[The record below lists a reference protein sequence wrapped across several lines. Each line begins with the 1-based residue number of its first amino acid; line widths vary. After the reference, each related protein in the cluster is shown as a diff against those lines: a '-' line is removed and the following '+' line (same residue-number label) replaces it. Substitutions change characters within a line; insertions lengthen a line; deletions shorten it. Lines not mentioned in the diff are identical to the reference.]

1 VAGLDIIAIGEPLF
15 ELNQA
20 PGETVFRSGYGGD
33 TSNAAVAAARQGAR
47 VGYVTAI
54 GADQFGDAFMT
65 LWRSEGI
72 DVAAV
77 KKSPVAHTGLY
88 FVTHGPDGH
97 VFSYM
102 RAGSAASRL
111 TPDDMPMEAIR
122 QAKIVHASGVSQAIS
137 SSASDAVFHALR
149 ASRAANVTVSFDT
162 NLRLRLWPLDRA
174 RAVIHAAA
182 GLADILRPSLD
193 DARQLTGLHDPD
205 KIVDF
210 YLSVGPKIVALT
222 LGADGALVATQE
234 KRERLP
240 ARPVTVVDA
249 TGAGDM
255 FTGAF
260 LAEYLRTGDP
270 FAAGRYA
277 NVAAALSTQGYG
289 AVAPMPKRA
298 AVESNIGH
306 ANRSISGLSVGSNG
320 NPT

>member
-1 VAGLDIIAIGEPLF
+1 MPGLDIIAIGEPLF
-15 ELNQA
+15 ELNQGR
-20 PGETVFRSGYGGD
+20 GEPVFRSGHGGD
-33 TSNAAVAAARQGAR
+33 TSNAAIAAARQGAK

-54 GADQFGDAFMT
+54 GADQFGESFLT
-65 LWRSEGI
+65 LWKSEGI
-72 DVAAV
+72 DVSAV

-102 RAGSAASRL
+102 RAGSAASRM
-111 TPDDMPMEAIR
+111 TPEDMPVEAIKT
-122 QAKIVHASGVSQAIS
+122 AKVVHASGISQAIS
-137 SSASDAVFHALR
+137 SAATDAVFHALR
-149 ASRAANVTVSFDT
+149 TARAANVLVSYDT

-193 DARQLTGLHDPD
+193 DARQLTGLDDPD
-205 KIVDF
+205 KIVGF
-210 YLSVGPKIVALT
+210 YLSVGPKIVAMT
-222 LGADGALVATQE
+222 LGDDGALIATRD

-240 ARPVTVVDA
+240 ARTAKLVDA

-260 LAEYLRTGDP
+260 LAEYLRIKDP

-277 NVAAALSTQGYG
+277 NVAAALSTEGYG
-289 AVAPMPKRA
+289 AVAPMPKRV
-298 AVESNIGH
+298 AVEAAMRGGAS
-306 ANRSISGLSVGSNG
+306 ATTSIH
-320 NPT
+320 

>member
-1 VAGLDIIAIGEPLF
+1 MPALDLIAIGEPLY

-20 PGETVFRSGYGGD
+20 PGEAVFRPGFGGD
-33 TSNAAVAAARQGAR
+33 TSNAAIAAARQGAK
-47 VGYVTAI
+47 VGYVTAV
-54 GADQFGDAFMT
+54 GADQFGDAFLA
-65 LWRSEGI
+65 LWKGEGI

-88 FVTHGPDGH
+88 FVTHGPSGH

-102 RAGSAASRL
+102 RAGSAASRM
-111 TPDDMPMEAIR
+111 TPEDMPLDAIR
-122 QAKIVHASGVSQAIS
+122 SAKIVHASGISQAIS
-137 SSASDAVFHALR
+137 SSAADAVFHAMR
-149 ASRAANVTVSFDT
+149 TARAAGVMVSYDT

-193 DARQLTGLHDPD
+193 DARQLTGLDDAD
-205 KIVDF
+205 KIADF
-210 YLSVGPKIVALT
+210 YLSVGPKIVAMT
-222 LGADGALVATQE
+222 LGAEGALIAARD
-234 KRERLP
+234 KRERIAPSAAKL
-240 ARPVTVVDA
+240 VDA

-260 LAEYLRTGDP
+260 LAEYLRTGDA

-277 NVAAALSTQGYG
+277 NVAAALSTEGYG

-298 AVESNIGH
+298 AVE
-306 ANRSISGLSVGSNG
+306 AAMSGRVREAAGG
-320 NPT
+320 RH

>member
-1 VAGLDIIAIGEPLF
+1 MAGPDIIAIGEPLF

-33 TSNAAVAAARQGAR
+33 TSNAAIAAARQGAS
-47 VGYVTAI
+47 VGYVTAV
-54 GADQFGDAFMT
+54 GADQFGDAFMA
-65 LWRSEGI
+65 LWQAEGI
-72 DVAAV
+72 DASAV

-88 FVTHGPDGH
+88 FVTHGPSGH

-102 RAGSAASRL
+102 RAGSAASRM
-111 TPDDMPMEAIR
+111 TPDDMPVDAIR
-122 QAKIVHASGVSQAIS
+122 QAKIVHASGISQAIS
-137 SSASDAVFHALR
+137 SSAADAVFHALR
-149 ASRAANVTVSFDT
+149 TARAANVAVSFDT

-193 DARQLTGLHDPD
+193 DARQLTGLDDPD
-205 KIVDF
+205 RIVDF
-210 YLSVGPKIVALT
+210 YLSVGPKIVAMT
-222 LGADGALVATQE
+222 LGADGALITTRE
-234 KRERLP
+234 KRERLLP
-240 ARPVTVVDA
+240 RPGKLVDA

-277 NVAAALSTQGYG
+277 NVAAALSTEGYG
-289 AVAPMPKRA
+289 AVEPMPKRA
-298 AVESNIGH
+298 AVEGALRGGVMDASRATH
-306 ANRSISGLSVGSNG
+306 
-320 NPT
+320 